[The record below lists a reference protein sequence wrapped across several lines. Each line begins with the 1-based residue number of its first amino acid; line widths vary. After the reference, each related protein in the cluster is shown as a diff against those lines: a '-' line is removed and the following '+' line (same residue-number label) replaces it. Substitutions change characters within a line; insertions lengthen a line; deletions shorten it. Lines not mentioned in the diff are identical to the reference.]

1 MAIARLSSALLLH
14 HPAEAARILEKHP
27 TTTVAALLQ
36 ELPTKVIA
44 DVLAECLPLFSAA
57 FLHGLPVEM
66 AADIIEELEAAKALP
81 MLRHTP
87 PERREIVLDALPSG
101 TGSAYR
107 RLLSYPRDCAGAH
120 MNPFALILREDMT
133 VSDAM
138 QRVRHLG
145 NEVFYFPYIVDLE
158 QRLVGILTVRDL
170 MRAAPKQRLKDV
182 MRSDVVRVPVTATF
196 GVIDRIPGCRA
207 YQSLPV
213 VDPKGTLVGVLPQ
226 DSLRTMEEDQEP
238 TSEGMHLADGV
249 VAVGEV
255 FMRSQAALIPLMADA
270 ISAVISSPEKE
281 GPRHA
286 G

>member
-1 MAIARLSSALLLH
+1 
-14 HPAEAARILEKHP
+14 
-27 TTTVAALLQ
+27 
-36 ELPTKVIA
+36 
-44 DVLAECLPLFSAA
+44 
-57 FLHGLPVEM
+57 
-66 AADIIEELEAAKALP
+66 
-81 MLRHTP
+81 
-87 PERREIVLDALPSG
+87 
-101 TGSAYR
+101 
-107 RLLSYPRDCAGAH
+107 
-120 MNPFALILREDMT
+120 
-133 VSDAM
+133 
-138 QRVRHLG
+138 
-145 NEVFYFPYIVDLE
+145 
-158 QRLVGILTVRDL
+158 